1 MLPSKD
7 LNKALMIYKNLIDNG
22 MLSEI
27 EIVDLRIPNQIIL
40 TNEKK

>member
-1 MLPSKD
+1 
-7 LNKALMIYKNLIDNG
+7 MIYKNLIDNG

-27 EIVDLRIPNQIIL
+27 KIVDLRIPNQIIL